1 MSEFVLLTDSSCDL
15 SGELVEK
22 LNVEVIPLRVT
33 IDGKTYANYPDEREI
48 SSKNFYQLLREGKMA
63 TTAAITP
70 AQVAEVVE
78 PYLAAGKDVL
88 YLGFSSGLSST
99 CTAGIMCARELNEK
113 YSARLVVV
121 DTLAASLGQGLLVW
135 YAAKARDEG
144 KTIDEVRDYIEG
156 MKLNLC
162 HWFTVNDLF
171 HLKRG
176 GRVSATTAVM
186 GTLLNIKPVLHVD
199 NDGHLISVSK
209 ARGRMAS
216 IRELMNRMKELAID
230 PEKQVIFISHG
241 DCEDE
246 AKILMDMIKRE
257 MNPVEFVINP
267 VGPVI
272 GAHAGPGV
280 LALFFVGRER

>member
-1 MSEFVLLTDSSCDL
+1 MNEYVIFTDSCCDIQP
-15 SGELVEK
+15 ELLKAWGV
-22 LNVEVIPLRVT
+22 P
-33 IDGKTYANYPDEREI
+33 YANMTFTFDGEDKAYIDTDI
-48 SSKNFYQLLREGKMA
+48 SSKEFYQLLREGKMA

-176 GRVSATTAVM
+176 GRVSATTA
-186 GTLLNIKPVLHVD
+186 GLPLTRTLPTSFSL
-199 NDGHLISVSK
+199 
-209 ARGRMAS
+209 
-216 IRELMNRMKELAID
+216 
-230 PEKQVIFISHG
+230 
-241 DCEDE
+241 
-246 AKILMDMIKRE
+246 
-257 MNPVEFVINP
+257 
-267 VGPVI
+267 
-272 GAHAGPGV
+272 
-280 LALFFVGRER
+280 